1 MYSNDR
7 LVRWV
12 MLIVAVVVV
21 VGLILSTIRFAL

>member
-21 VGLILSTIRFAL
+21 LGLILSTIRFAL